1 MSDDFVRTVAIP
13 ACQGAITGIYAGLL
27 MLAVCIWQR
36 WPNEFALVAGCM
48 AALVSWGY
56 FLSFWHKVI
65 MGMLLP
71 QPEWEPAPKP
81 IPTTRIELTQEK
93 DGYYSGEYIDLNCQ
107 PDQLRQLAEG
117 IEAGKPLTIG
127 VWTGAGA
134 PFTRP
139 QFEQLRAELIRR
151 NLAVWRNPKAPQ
163 QGFSLTVA
171 GVKVIRK
178 FAASPT
184 HPPSKDGSN

>member
-1 MSDDFVRTVAIP
+1 MHDDWVRAVAIP
-13 ACQGAITGIYAGLL
+13 ASEGAITGIYAGLL
-27 MLAVCIWQR
+27 MLAVCIWRR
-36 WPNEFALVAGCM
+36 WPYEFALIAGCT
-48 AALVSWGY
+48 AALAMWFYAHSVWMR
-56 FLSFWHKVI
+56 I
-65 MGMLLP
+65 IAGMLLP
-71 QPEWEPAPKP
+71 QPEWDPAPKP

-117 IEAGKPLTIG
+117 IEAGKPLTVG

-184 HPPSKDGSN
+184 PPLSQDGSN

>member
-1 MSDDFVRTVAIP
+1 MPDDVVRAVILP
-13 ACQGAITGIYAGLL
+13 FCQAVITGLFAGLFS
-27 MLAVCIWQR
+27 LAVCMLAI
-36 WPNEFALVAGCM
+36 WPNEYALAFGLGVTLATWLHFR
-48 AALVSWGY
+48 ASW
-56 FLSFWHKVI
+56 SRVI
-65 MGMLLP
+65 EQMLLP
-71 QPEWEPAPKP
+71 QPAWEPAPKP

-117 IEAGKPLTIG
+117 VEAGKPLTVG

-163 QGFSLTVA
+163 QGFALTVA
-171 GVKVIRK
+171 GVKVIKK
-178 FAASPT
+178 FASPT
-184 HPPSKDGSN
+184 PPSRDGR